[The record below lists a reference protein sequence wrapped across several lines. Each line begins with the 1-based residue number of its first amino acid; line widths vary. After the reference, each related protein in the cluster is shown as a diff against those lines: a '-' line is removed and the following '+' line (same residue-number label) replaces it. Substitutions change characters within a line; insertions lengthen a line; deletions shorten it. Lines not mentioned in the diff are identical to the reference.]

1 MKARISEQNTDGWQE
16 VVARNDLCVRKKLPL
31 GTMKVQGCK

>member
-1 MKARISEQNTDGWQE
+1 MKSRISEQNTDGWQE
-16 VVARNDLCVRKKLPL
+16 VAGRNDLFIRKNWPL